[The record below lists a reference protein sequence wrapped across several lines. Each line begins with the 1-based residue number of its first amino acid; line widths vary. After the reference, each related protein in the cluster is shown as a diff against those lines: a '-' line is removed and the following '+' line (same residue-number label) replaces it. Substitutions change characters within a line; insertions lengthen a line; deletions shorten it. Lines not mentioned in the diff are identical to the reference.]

1 MNTNLGNLRKYT
13 NDELQARLGSMQ
25 GGVGNMDEVNR
36 AIDSVRKNWQ
46 TIIDKHDQQ
55 IAGLEAANK
64 SMENEFDNMINIK
77 VSNATRNI
85 NKSMGD
91 KIRETTDQHQT

>member
-1 MNTNLGNLRKYT
+1 MRKQT
-13 NDELQARLGSMQ
+13 NDELEARLGARG
-25 GGVGNMDEVNR
+25 GGVGNMDDVNR
-36 AIDSVRKNWQ
+36 AIESVRNNWQ

-55 IAGLEAANK
+55 IAQLEAANK

-85 NKSMGD
+85 NKSVGD
-91 KIRETTDQHQT
+91 KIRETTD

>member
-1 MNTNLGNLRKYT
+1 M
-13 NDELQARLGSMQ
+13 
-25 GGVGNMDEVNR
+25 
-36 AIDSVRKNWQ
+36 
-46 TIIDKHDQQ
+46 IDKHEQQ
-55 IAGLEAANK
+55 IHGLEQANK

-91 KIRETTDQHQT
+91 KIREAVD